1 MVKRMSKNYTGF
13 ANDAVLLSIGR
24 AILRKE
30 ARDDR
35 EISDYEARGHAMV
48 IQGRYGFV
56 QPDEQDLFCDEVV
69 RAFNYVKQRQLQ
81 SVSKTA
87 YLSFQKDEILGN
99 SILDDE
105 LMRDLEVVRGRG

>member
-1 MVKRMSKNYTGF
+1 MPKSYTGF

-30 ARDDR
+30 IRDGR
-35 EISDYEARGHAMV
+35 QISDYEAKGHAMV
-48 IQGRYGFV
+48 IQGRYEFV
-56 QPDEQDLFCDEVV
+56 KPSEQELFCDEVI

-87 YLSFQKDEILGN
+87 YLSFQKDELLNN

-105 LMRDLEVVRGRG
+105 LIRDIETSTG